1 MPTPFPSFT
10 TLMPEAAVA
19 HAGVRGWVSQA
30 PDHQVVFLHF
40 PAGTTAAPH
49 AHGTQWGLV
58 VSGKLRLT
66 AGGVTREYGPGDWH
80 EVPAGVQHSA
90 EFPEETC
97 LINVF
102 ADSDR
107 YKTKAGS

>member
-1 MPTPFPSFT
+1 MPNPFPSFVDV
-10 TLMPEAAVA
+10 LPEAAVS

-30 PDHQVVFLHF
+30 ADHQVVFLHF
-40 PAGTTAAPH
+40 PAGAKAAPH

-66 AGGVTREYGPGDWH
+66 IDGLARDYGPGEWH
-80 EVPAGVQHSA
+80 EVPSGVVHSA

-102 ADSDR
+102 AESDR
-107 YKTKAGS
+107 YKTKAPR